1 MKFTRF
7 AICLWLVGVLAFV
20 WVAAPAVAQPL
31 VEQRFVPASMVGG
44 MESHG
49 SIGMESAV
57 DEPKNPV
64 ADDVADGSG
73 ASAAPGDR
81 AWLLAVLLVA
91 IGVPYWLGVAC
102 VKRCHREGW
111 TVYTKRR
118 HVVAWA
124 ILPPVLLLAILFLLG
139 GNGESRAVRESD
151 EDPATLAMLIFPVA
165 WLALQAHAAA
175 RLNPGLGARSW
186 CIVWQ
191 ARVGAALIALV
202 VSWFL
207 LTTLQS
213 KPRDGQSHAQHAVR
227 KALWLAVLG
236 WIGATYLNFVCDP
249 AKARLRTHE
258 AEV

>member
-1 MKFTRF
+1 MIAT
-7 AICLWLVGVLAFV
+7 
-20 WVAAPAVAQPL
+20 
-31 VEQRFVPASMVGG
+31 
-44 MESHG
+44 
-49 SIGMESAV
+49 
-57 DEPKNPV
+57 
-64 ADDVADGSG
+64 
-73 ASAAPGDR
+73 
-81 AWLLAVLLVA
+81 LLVV

-102 VKRCHREGW
+102 VRRCHREGW

-124 ILPPVLLLAILFLLG
+124 LLPPVLLLTVLFLLG
-139 GNGESRAVRESD
+139 DHGQPTAQDESSST
-151 EDPATLAMLIFPVA
+151 PATLAMLLFPVA
-165 WLALQAHAAA
+165 WLGLQARSVS
-175 RLNPGLGARSW
+175 RLNPGLSAGSW

-207 LTTLQS
+207 ITTLNS
-213 KPRDGQSHAQHAVR
+213 KQRDGESSAHHAVR

-249 AKARLRTHE
+249 AKARLQQR